1 MNSDKLLSQD
11 YLDACA
17 DGFPVSS
24 GTEFFSDTSIKG
36 SSGPSGDMVEM
47 SGTGGGI

>member
-17 DGFPVSS
+17 DGFPASS
-24 GTEFFSDTSIKG
+24 GTEFFSDTSIKD